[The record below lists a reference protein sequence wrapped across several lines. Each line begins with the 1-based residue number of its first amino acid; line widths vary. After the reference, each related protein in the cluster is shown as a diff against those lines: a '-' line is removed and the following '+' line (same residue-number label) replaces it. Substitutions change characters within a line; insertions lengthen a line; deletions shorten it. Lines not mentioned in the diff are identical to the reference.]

1 MKRLLHMLGQTAAD
15 QHQALEEYEQGF
27 KVAHVW
33 ATKHNFSDR
42 DAWARVAT
50 MPPFK
55 KLKRAIC
62 IMLVFLLTET
72 ECERTFAEE
81 RTVHS
86 GRPRMD
92 PNTRF
97 ECLKVKTDGLPFH
110 ELHEDGKP
118 VNNCWRC
125 CHDASDNGAYT
136 GGRSGGA
143 SDSGAYAAGRSG
155 DASDSG
161 GWFLR

>member
-1 MKRLLHMLGQTAAD
+1 MLGQAAAD
-15 QHQALEEYEQGF
+15 QHQALADYEQGF
-27 KVAHVW
+27 KVARAW
-33 ATKHNFSDR
+33 ARKHNSSDR

-50 MPPFK
+50 MPQVR
-55 KLKRAIC
+55 KLKHSSC
-62 IMLVFLLTET
+62 IMFSFLLTET
-72 ECERTFAEE
+72 ECERTFVEE

-118 VNNCWRC
+118 VNNFWRC
-125 CHDASDNGAYT
+125 CQD
-136 GGRSGGA
+136 
-143 SDSGAYAAGRSG
+143 AYAKRFGTTCMRGLKPRSDRG
-155 DASDSG
+155 HHREQ
-161 GWFLR
+161 LC